1 MNSEHPVASGSSADL
16 VALTV
21 DLLAAYVSNN
31 TVPFADLPGLVA
43 AVHGA
48 MSQLGQPQPA
58 PAETYAPAVSVK
70 KSVTPDALISLI
82 DGKPYK
88 TLKRHLTG
96 HGLTPAEYRQRYGL
110 PADYP
115 MSAANYSA
123 QRSEMAKRI
132 GLGGGRKST
141 AVPVAE
147 APSEPA
153 TDARGTAPRRRG
165 KAKDT
170 ASAIAAEPTAAT
182 PKRRRRKAGA

>member
-1 MNSEHPVASGSSADL
+1 MNSEHPEASGSTADL

-31 TVPFADLPGLVA
+31 TLPAADLPGLVA
-43 AVHGA
+43 SVHGA
-48 MSQLGQPQPA
+48 MSQLGQPRPT
-58 PAETYAPAVSVK
+58 PAETYAPAVPVK
-70 KSVTPDALISLI
+70 KSVTEDALISLI

-123 QRSEMAKRI
+123 QRSAMAKRI
-132 GLGGGRKST
+132 GLGGGRKS
-141 AVPVAE
+141 AIVPPAE
-147 APSEPA
+147 APTEPA
-153 TDARGTAPRRRG
+153 ASARSSAPKRRG
-165 KAKDT
+165 KGN
-170 ASAIAAEPTAAT
+170 ASVSSSVAEPAMTAQ
-182 PKRRRRKAGA
+182 KGRRRKPTA